1 MFGLHGVPSF
11 VLKCVY
17 VCVCVWSLPHV
28 MKWLGIQL
36 VNLSNDFDLRGRS
49 WYGGHVCNA
58 CLIYR
63 SFDPTSENQIY
74 TLILWSVLESEASK
88 YLKLCIPKFPAYD
101 MRAMS
106 ANLVCF
112 SSGLPDIISFC
123 QTLGWGFGK
132 TKRLKRPTWESPNHQ
147 EGISDVSIG
156 CSMEIIHASRS
167 VSNHRRLFKKKN
179 GHLLDFQG
187 SSGYHGYRTISDIIR
202 LTSCNSTV
210 GLRTWQPCTISPTW
224 FTWCRC
230 SDDSDGLQDENPDKD
245 WSEEMWHKTCLIRQ
259 GKAFANSITF
269 SFKTLVT
276 HLHMGF
282 AINEVFYM

>member
-1 MFGLHGVPSF
+1 MEEKIRKKNCLLIFLNVWSPWCSWF
-11 VLKCVY
+11 CPEMC

-74 TLILWSVLESEASK
+74 TLILWSVWESEASK
-88 YLKLCIPKFPAYD
+88 YLKLCMPKFPAYD

-123 QTLGWGFGK
+123 QTLGWGSGK

-147 EGISDVSIG
+147 EGISDISIG

-167 VSNHRRLFKKKN
+167 VSNHRRLFKKKRTSVGFSWIIRISWISWISWIIRISWISDN
-179 GHLLDFQG
+179 I
-187 SSGYHGYRTISDIIR
+187 GYHSFNI
-202 LTSCNSTV
+202 
-210 GLRTWQPCTISPTW
+210 
-224 FTWCRC
+224 
-230 SDDSDGLQDENPDKD
+230 LQ
-245 WSEEMWHKTCLIRQ
+245 
-259 GKAFANSITF
+259 
-269 SFKTLVT
+269 
-276 HLHMGF
+276 
-282 AINEVFYM
+282 